1 VEAERTRLE
10 QNTRA
15 DERVRQ
21 VSGRA
26 DQGEQVARI
35 RLSESGER
43 VCVASL
49 YPFTVYPFTVQ
60 QSIEQCLLLYNRV
73 KFWILC

>member
-10 QNTRA
+10 QITRA
-15 DERVRQ
+15 DERVRR

-26 DQGEQVARI
+26 DQGEQVTRI

-43 VCVASL
+43 VCVAGL
-49 YPFTVYPFTVQ
+49 
-60 QSIEQCLLLYNRV
+60 
-73 KFWILC
+73 